1 MVILRHIQTFAILR
15 YGLFAFPKTAKKNF
29 SRNVRRF
36 SSMQDIS
43 IVWKKTPFQ
52 TPHGATATSE
62 KMMVTKKHTLRLRT
76 TATSLALLPT
86 LSSSVR
92 LSVCLMHLLHL
103 VITSTPAASRTAR
116 QVIAHHL
123 ILLHFGGI
131 WCSESPQLYQR
142 AHGLHCKWKWKLPK
156 VKCWFIHTFIS
167 LKSNTIQMGR
177 HQLAFEWLICQVLL
191 LY

>member
-1 MVILRHIQTFAILR
+1 MSGDFHPCRTSQLFERRHPSKLHH
-15 YGLFAFPKTAKKNF
+15 P
-29 SRNVRRF
+29 
-36 SSMQDIS
+36 
-43 IVWKKTPFQ
+43 
-52 TPHGATATSE
+52 PHGATATSE
-62 KMMVTKKHTLRLRT
+62 EMMVTEKHTLRLRT
-76 TATSLALLPT
+76 TATSLALLLA
-86 LSSSVR
+86 LSSSVP

-116 QVIAHHL
+116 QVTAHHL
-123 ILLHFGGI
+123 ILLHLGGI